1 MKILSFTAVIP
12 AGGEGSRF
20 RPYTDIVP
28 KPMIPL
34 GEEEKPILDYVVC
47 HLTKSGFNEIVLLVN
62 YKWKYIKNYFE
73 DGRRYNA
80 NIRYS
85 IDDENYSNTGGS
97 LLKAYNNNLIK
108 SNPVLIW
115 YGDILANLDPKQVID
130 LQIKGKYDAVLVV
143 ANRYQIPVGV
153 AEVDDNNNVLSLREK
168 PWLNVKVTIG
178 ILSLNTDILKNIE
191 NELGTKFDIMGD
203 LIPYMINNK
212 MKVKA
217 YIYNDDWIDVGS
229 LERYKK
235 IDNNL
240 LKKVIKI

>member
-1 MKILSFTAVIP
+1 VKILSFTAVIP

-47 HLTKSGFNEIVLLVN
+47 HLTKRGFNEIVLLVN

-85 IDDENYSNTGGS
+85 IDDENYSSTGGS

-153 AEVDDNNNVLSLREK
+153 AEVDDNNNVLSLRKK

-212 MKVKA
+212 
-217 YIYNDDWIDVGS
+217 
-229 LERYKK
+229 
-235 IDNNL
+235 
-240 LKKVIKI
+240 

>member
-1 MKILSFTAVIP
+1 VKILSFTAVIP